1 MSFLALSS
9 SDPGQSVDL
18 VQVQTTALASRTRLI
33 EAWIETALGREAL
46 WPVLTDYDHLADFVP
61 NLALSRRLPSEPQ
74 RILVEQIGT
83 QCFFGLRFSARAV
96 LEMTEAYPEAVHFE
110 MLEGDFAEFIGSW
123 HLLPR
128 QDGQAGTRLAY
139 TVQITVPRTMP
150 VCLIEQRLQDDL
162 RINLNAIC
170 RQSEQL
176 GETSLVS
183 VPELGPALGC

>member
-1 MSFLALSS
+1 VPFLELSS
-9 SDPGQSVDL
+9 S
-18 VQVQTTALASRTRLI
+18 VQPPTADCVVVKTTALASRTRLI
-33 EAWIETALGREAL
+33 EAWIETCIGSSAL

-74 RILVEQIGT
+74 RLLVEQIGT

-128 QDGQAGTRLAY
+128 QDGQTGTRLAY
-139 TVQITVPRTMP
+139 TVQITIPLTMP
-150 VCLIEQRLQDDL
+150 VRLIEQRLQEDL

-170 RQSEQL
+170 RQAEQL
-176 GETSLVS
+176 GETMLNRST
-183 VPELGPALGC
+183 